1 MRPGAHVT
9 VTSEDGQERAVN
21 RTDTMTNKACHA
33 APAHGAG
40 GGRYQPSN
48 PRGGSSSEAGSGG
61 SSCESHEDRSI
72 ERAELSQEESEGESG
87 MDTIKRN
94 IKLKPDRPPRTIDSK
109 SSASSSSEYYN
120 LCHPPPL
127 GEQPPVPAIPRRAPY
142 ISHEGALLAQEKGGQ
157 GAQEPRSCHTLGS
170 RCGSRASEGL
180 NSEALNTLSL
190 NRGLGLNTSHRQR
203 LKILN
208 RRRKGSVCSCKHG
221 NSGSKYLLLISRI
234 PRHNTGR
241 EKT

>member
-1 MRPGAHVT
+1 
-9 VTSEDGQERAVN
+9 
-21 RTDTMTNKACHA
+21 MTNKACDT

-40 GGRYQPSN
+40 ASSRYYPSN

-61 SSCESHEDRSI
+61 SSCESHEDRSH
-72 ERAELSQEESEGESG
+72 ERADLSQEDSDMESG

-94 IKLKPDRPPRTIDSK
+94 IKLKPHRPPRTIDSK
-109 SSASSSSEYYN
+109 SSHSSSEYYN

-127 GEQPPVPAIPRRAPY
+127 GEPVPALPRRAPY
-142 ISHEGALLAQEKGGQ
+142 ISHEGALLAQEKGDQ
-157 GAQEPRSCHTLGS
+157 GAQEPPASRSCDTLAS
-170 RCGSRASEGL
+170 RCGSRASEAL

-190 NRGLGLNTSHRQR
+190 NRGAGLSLNMSQRQR
-203 LKILN
+203 LKNLN

-234 PRHNTGR
+234 PRHNSLR

>member
-1 MRPGAHVT
+1 
-9 VTSEDGQERAVN
+9 
-21 RTDTMTNKACHA
+21 MTNKACDT

-40 GGRYQPSN
+40 GRYYPSK
-48 PRGGSSSEAGSGG
+48 GGSSSEAGSGG
-61 SSCESHEDRSI
+61 SSCESHE
-72 ERAELSQEESEGESG
+72 RADLSQEDSDAESG

-94 IKLKPDRPPRTIDSK
+94 IKPNRPPRTIDSK
-109 SSASSSSEYYN
+109 SSHSSSEYYN

-127 GEQPPVPAIPRRAPY
+127 GEQPVPALPRRAPY
-142 ISHEGALLAQEKGGQ
+142 ISHEGALEKVVQ
-157 GAQEPRSCHTLGS
+157 GAQQVPPATRSCDTLAS

-190 NRGLGLNTSHRQR
+190 NRVAGLNTLSLNRGSGLNMSQRQR
-203 LKILN
+203 LKSLN

-234 PRHNTGR
+234 PRQQHNSLH

>member
-1 MRPGAHVT
+1 
-9 VTSEDGQERAVN
+9 
-21 RTDTMTNKACHA
+21 MTNKACDT

-40 GGRYQPSN
+40 ASSRYYPSN

-61 SSCESHEDRSI
+61 SSCESHEDRSH
-72 ERAELSQEESEGESG
+72 ERADLSQEDSDMESG

-94 IKLKPDRPPRTIDSK
+94 IKLKPNRPPRTIDSK
-109 SSASSSSEYYN
+109 SSHSSSEYYN

-127 GEQPPVPAIPRRAPY
+127 GEPVPALPRRAPY
-142 ISHEGALLAQEKGGQ
+142 ISHEGALLAQEKVVR
-157 GAQEPRSCHTLGS
+157 GAQELPASRSCDTLAS
-170 RCGSRASEGL
+170 RCGSRASEALNSEAL

-190 NRGLGLNTSHRQR
+190 NRGAGLSLNMSQRQR
-203 LKILN
+203 LKNLN

-234 PRHNTGR
+234 PRQTLR